1 MQMKMYTPEA
11 VLIHVEINYVLN
23 DKCQSNT
30 ENLLSN
36 IKYMVDKCRKFG
48 VKNVLI
54 SGLVF
59 TTRVLLEVLEKTH
72 EKVYTFLFWLRADLY

>member
-11 VLIHVEINYVLN
+11 DLIHVEINYVLN

-48 VKNVLI
+48 MKNVLI

-59 TTRVLLEVLEKTH
+59 TTRVLLEVLEKMH
-72 EKVYTFLFWLRADLY
+72 EKVYIFLFWLRADLY